1 MKKIRKYLDK
11 FFEHM
16 RQLLQTNKR
25 LLCGKEGNGLIALFS
40 YTFSKGGCNSNLIT
54 QSWWSYE

>member
-16 RQLLQTNKR
+16 RQLLQTNVYYVER
-25 LLCGKEGNGLIALFS
+25 RAMA
-40 YTFSKGGCNSNLIT
+40 
-54 QSWWSYE
+54 